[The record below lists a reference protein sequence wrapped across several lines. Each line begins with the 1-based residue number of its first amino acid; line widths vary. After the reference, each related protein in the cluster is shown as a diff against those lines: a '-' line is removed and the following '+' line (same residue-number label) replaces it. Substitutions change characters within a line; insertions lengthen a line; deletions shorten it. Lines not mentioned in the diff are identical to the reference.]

1 VKLDDS
7 YLARRRFLCGLLGS
21 GVAALGAGAA
31 VPLVQYVGNF
41 HEEPPP
47 DRLELAA
54 ADYELPPG
62 TAKMLLYG
70 RMPALLIQT
79 PGPRSELKI
88 FVATCTHL
96 NCTVSY
102 RADRG
107 CIACACHG
115 GYFDLDGR
123 VLSGPPPEPLRQFH
137 HKIQDGKLII
147 ALEQEHLEKTS

>member
-1 VKLDDS
+1 MKLDDS
-7 YLARRRFLCGLLGS
+7 YLARRRFLGGLLGS

-31 VPLVQYVGNF
+31 VPLVQYAGNF
-41 HEEPPP
+41 HAEPPP
-47 DRLELAA
+47 HRLELAA
-54 ADYELPPG
+54 ADYKLPPG

-70 RMPALLIQT
+70 RIPALLIQT
-79 PGPRSELKI
+79 PGPRSELKV

-107 CIACACHG
+107 CIVCACHE

-137 HKIQDGKLII
+137 HRIQDDKLII
-147 ALEQEHLEKTS
+147 ALEQEHLEKAS